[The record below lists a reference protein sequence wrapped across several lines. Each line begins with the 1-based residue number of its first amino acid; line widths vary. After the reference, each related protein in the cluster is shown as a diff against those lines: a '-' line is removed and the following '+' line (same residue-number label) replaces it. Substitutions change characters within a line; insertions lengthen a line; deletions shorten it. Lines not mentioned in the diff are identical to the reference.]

1 MPKVTLTK
9 PDVGSTSWGTEVNQ
23 NWTDIEDTF
32 ELALY
37 QREIYERFSEF
48 ENALNG
54 TPFAAVV
61 SGTGAKGDTAVDGE
75 GNHPGIVQLETG
87 TTNTG
92 RGAFQTALGAIRL
105 GGGAAIFESVVR
117 IPTLPDGSES
127 FAFRIGFGDSVSG
140 DMTDGVYIELTQADS
155 DWQCKT
161 SSNST
166 RTTSDTGQAA
176 QANTWT
182 RLRIEVNAAGS
193 EAKFYIDGTLKAT
206 ITTNLPTGAGREL
219 GVVASIIKSAGTT
232 NRTAQIDYTYFKI
245 DFSSAR

>member
-9 PDVGSTSWGTEVNQ
+9 PAEGSMDWGPAVNQ
-23 NWTDIEDTF
+23 DFTDIESAFKQD
-32 ELALY
+32 LY
-37 QREIYERFSEF
+37 QREVYEMFAEF
-48 ENALNG
+48 ENGVRG
-54 TPFAAVV
+54 TPFIGMVAAAG
-61 SGTGAKGDTAVDGE
+61 SGGVARDGE
-75 GNHPGIVQLETG
+75 DNHPGIVENFNNGAGGYGYISTQV
-87 TTNTG
+87 
-92 RGAFQTALGAIRL
+92 GAFRLGA
-105 GGGAAIFESVVR
+105 GQAVFEAVARV
-117 IPTLPDGSES
+117 PTLPDANQS
-127 FAFRIGFGDSVSG
+127 FAFRIGFLDVLNA
-140 DMTDGVYIELTQADS
+140 DPVDGVYFELTEADS

-193 EAKFYIDGTLKAT
+193 EANFYIDGTLKAT